1 MTRQICRIGHIEDL
15 STTSLLQFTQKEK
28 KNSPPHLVQQEMA
41 GVDRSRR
48 SSSSPPPLPWTVR
61 VQLAALSAA
70 HRSDGSAR
78 RLLFYLG
85 DLHAAASPRPDA
97 AGVRSVDVTIDASR
111 GLWARVFCPPTNTAA
126 AKLPVVVYFHG
137 GGFVLFSAASRPYDA
152 LCRRISRGDG
162 AVVVSVNYRLAPEHR
177 FPAAYDDGL
186 AALRY
191 LDANGLAEAAAELGA
206 AVDLSRC
213 FLAGDSAG
221 GNIAHHVAQR
231 WASSPSSPPASL
243 RLAGAVLISPFFGG
257 EERTEEEVGLDKA
270 SLSLSLARTDYFW
283 REFLPEGATRDHAA
297 ARVCGGERVELAEAF
312 PPAMVVIGG
321 FDLLKGWQA
330 RYVAALREKGKAVRV
345 VEYPDAIHGFH
356 AFPELADSG
365 KLVEEMKLFVQEH
378 SSNHEFL

>member
-1 MTRQICRIGHIEDL
+1 MT
-15 STTSLLQFTQKEK
+15 
-28 KNSPPHLVQQEMA
+28 

-152 LCRRISRGDG
+152 LCRRISRGVG
-162 AVVVSVNYRLAPEHR
+162 
-177 FPAAYDDGL
+177 
-186 AALRY
+186 
-191 LDANGLAEAAAELGA
+191 
-206 AVDLSRC
+206 
-213 FLAGDSAG
+213 AG

-365 KLVEEMKLFVQEH
+365 KLVVEMKLFVQEH
-378 SSNHEFL
+378 SSNSMA

>member
-1 MTRQICRIGHIEDL
+1 
-15 STTSLLQFTQKEK
+15 
-28 KNSPPHLVQQEMA
+28 MA

-48 SSSSPPPLPWTVR
+48 SSSPPPLPWTVR

-97 AGVRSVDVTIDASR
+97 AGVRSFDVTIDASR
-111 GLWARVFCPPTNTAA
+111 GLWARVFVPPTAA

-152 LCRRISRGDG
+152 LCRRICRGVG
-162 AVVVSVNYRLAPEHR
+162 AVVVSVNYRLAPAHR

-186 AALRY
+186 AALGY
-191 LDANGLAEAAAELGA
+191 LDANGLPEAAELGA

-213 FLAGDSAG
+213 FLVGDSAG

-243 RLAGAVLISPFFGG
+243 RLAGAVLVSPFFGG
-257 EERTEEEVGLDKA
+257 EERTEEEVELDKA

-283 REFLPEGATRDHAA
+283 REVLPEGATRDHAA
-297 ARVCGGERVELAEAF
+297 ARVCGGEHVELAEAF
-312 PPAMVVIGG
+312 PPAMVAIGG

-330 RYVAALREKGKAVRV
+330 RYVEALREKGRPVRV

-378 SSNHEFL
+378 SSNRMA